1 MLINNNEAEWGVED
15 DRQAFSTLS
24 DIKIEQ
30 QPLND
35 AFGSGTMLAVS
46 GTADNARTTVTHT
59 YYIYSN
65 RDYIL
70 TDIKLTSNSELAIN
84 KIAPVRS
91 SSTTQIL
98 DAGSNLHLSVPFDND
113 EWVRYET
120 S

>member
-1 MLINNNEAEWGVED
+1 MSRNLLILFVLSLATSVSVAQDVEVNAGKWSVTVNETSGIADIVYDGKVLINNNEAEWGVED

-59 YYIYSN
+59 LN
-65 RDYIL
+65 
-70 TDIKLTSNSELAIN
+70 
-84 KIAPVRS
+84 
-91 SSTTQIL
+91 
-98 DAGSNLHLSVPFDND
+98 
-113 EWVRYET
+113 
-120 S
+120 